1 MLQESAGQA
10 HGETIRKGF
19 SSRIP
24 KFCWESKNFFSSHLP
39 KEKIV
44 ACKIKYL
51 NCFYETIFFSHQN
64 TNLPF
69 EENRLERKFLS
80 SPSHHRLISSFCI
93 PNFWVLLYTIE
104 LNSYSPDTVSFSVQ
118 KWDAHLLDCKVGQ
131 PQPWVPNTSKFM
143 TFWMPN
149 ISNFW

>member
-10 HGETIRKGF
+10 HGEMIRKGF

-51 NCFYETIFFSHQN
+51 NYFYEAVFFSIKIPISH
-64 TNLPF
+64 LKKIDLK
-69 EENRLERKFLS
+69 ESFLAV
-80 SPSHHRLISSFCI
+80 PATRLISSFCI